1 LEELMANDK
10 IKTLRERNT
19 AAQLGG
25 GQKRIET
32 QHKKGKLTARER
44 IDRLLDKG
52 TFEEFDRFVLHES
65 TEFGLD
71 KNRFPGDGVVT
82 GHGKIEERQV
92 YVYAQDFT
100 VMGGSLSLTQAR
112 KICKVM
118 DMARKNGAPLI
129 ALNDSGGAR
138 IQEGVSSLAGY
149 GDIFMRNVLC
159 SGVVPQITAIM
170 GPSAGGAVYSPALTD
185 FIFMVEKTSYMFIT
199 GPEVVKAVIH
209 EEVSP
214 DDLGGAQPHNT
225 KSGVAHFSGKNDE
238 EVLEMIRG
246 LLSFFPSNYRGKPPR
261 RVATDDPKR
270 TDPALKTIVPEN
282 PAKPYDIKEII
293 RSVVDDHHFFEV
305 QAKHARN
312 IVVGFAHLNGMP
324 VGIVAN
330 QPNWLAGSL
339 DILASIKGARFVR
352 FCDCFNIPLIT
363 FCDVPGF
370 FPGTQ
375 QEHGGII
382 KHGAKL
388 IFAYCE
394 AVVPKIT
401 VITRKAYGGA
411 YIVMS
416 SKHLW
421 GDINYAYPTGEIAV
435 MGAEGAARIIFR
447 REINEAADPA
457 QKEKEMI
464 EEYRQAFLNPYRTAE
479 KGFIDE
485 IILPEE
491 TRPKLVRALE
501 SLENKIESM
510 PSKKHANMPL

>member
-1 LEELMANDK
+1 MANDK
-10 IKTLRERNT
+10 MKILHERS
-19 AAQLGG
+19 AAAELGG

-44 IDRLLDKG
+44 IDLLLDKN
-52 TFEEFDRFVLHES
+52 TFEEFDKFVLHES

-82 GHGKIEERQV
+82 GYGRIDGRQV

-100 VMGGSLSLTQAR
+100 VMGGSLSRTQAN

-118 DMARKNGAPLI
+118 DMARKNGVPLI

-138 IQEGVSSLAGY
+138 IQEGVASLAGY
-149 GDIFMRNVLC
+149 GDIFMRKVLC

-170 GPSAGGAVYSPALTD
+170 GPTAGGAVYSPALTD
-185 FIFMVEKTSYMFIT
+185 FIFMVEKSSYMFIT

-209 EEVSP
+209 EDVSP
-214 DDLGGAQPHNT
+214 EELGGAQSHNT
-225 KSGVAHFSGKNDE
+225 KSGVAHFSGKKDE
-238 EVLEMIRG
+238 EVLRMIRD
-246 LLSFFPSNYRGKPPR
+246 LLSFFPSNYREKPPMT
-261 RVATDDPKR
+261 APTDDPER
-270 TDPALKTIVPEN
+270 NDPALNSIVPEN

-293 RSVVDDHHFFEV
+293 ASVVDNHHFFEV

-312 IVVGFAHLNGMP
+312 IVVGFARLNGMP

-447 REINEAADPA
+447 KEIKEAQDPA
-457 QKEKEMI
+457 EKEKEMI
-464 EEYRQAFLNPYRTAE
+464 EAYRQTFLNPYRTAE
-479 KGFIDE
+479 KGYIDE
-485 IILPEE
+485 IIVPEE
-491 TRPKLVRALE
+491 TRPKLIRALE
-501 SLENKIESM
+501 SLKNKTDHM
-510 PSKKHANMPL
+510 PPKKHANMPL